1 MIQSAS
7 TMPKVAPE
15 IFAFTP
21 DSIAGAR
28 SAILDGRAE
37 ILAKRRIDTL
47 EIKMPFPKSLA
58 VEAHTGSTNNG
69 RRAVSGVL
77 VSMLLTQ
84 MEDVAM
90 RSLNL
95 DPFWRTSIGFDR
107 LFDLM
112 DESLRFEPE
121 DHYPPCNIV
130 RTGEDSYRISLA
142 VAGFKPE
149 QITVTVHQNMLT
161 VSGRVNEKQ
170 KENEG
175 ESEYLYRGI
184 AGRPF
189 ERRFNLADFVEVNG
203 ASFEDGLLQI
213 ELQREVPEAMKPRR
227 IEIQAGKSSTDNV
240 KAIEHSKVA

>member
-1 MIQSAS
+1 
-7 TMPKVAPE
+7 
-15 IFAFTP
+15 
-21 DSIAGAR
+21 
-28 SAILDGRAE
+28 
-37 ILAKRRIDTL
+37 
-47 EIKMPFPKSLA
+47 
-58 VEAHTGSTNNG
+58 
-69 RRAVSGVL
+69 
-77 VSMLLTQ
+77 
-84 MEDVAM
+84 MEDVVM
-90 RSLNL
+90 RSLDL

-149 QITVTVHQNMLT
+149 QIAVTVHQNMLT

-170 KENEG
+170 KEKEG

-189 ERRFNLADFVEVNG
+189 ERRFNLADFVEVKG

-213 ELQREVPEAMKPRR
+213 ELQRE
-227 IEIQAGKSSTDNV
+227 
-240 KAIEHSKVA
+240 